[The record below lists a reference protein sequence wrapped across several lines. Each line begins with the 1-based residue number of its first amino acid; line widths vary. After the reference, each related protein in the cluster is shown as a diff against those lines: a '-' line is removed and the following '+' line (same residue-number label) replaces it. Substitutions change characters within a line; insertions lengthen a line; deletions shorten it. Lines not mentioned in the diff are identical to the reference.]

1 MSKYRTGFRWGS
13 EFMADPFA
21 FAIQYLKGVGPS
33 RARLLARL
41 GVFTVGDLL
50 YYFPR
55 RYEDRRVASRLV
67 PEMVGEIVTA
77 SGIVLGG
84 EDYQPR
90 RGLKITKFALD
101 NGTGVFYATWFNQ
114 PYVFQQLRKGTRV
127 FVVGRLR
134 RFLNS
139 YEIAVQ
145 EHEVVEGDDLLSAGR
160 IVPVYA
166 STDRLPQKTLRRI
179 IRQALD
185 EWAPSIGETL
195 SDSFLERYGLP
206 RVPEALEVIHFPSSL
221 EKAAAAR
228 RRFACEEL
236 LLLQLALARKR
247 LGIGARVKAHRHGED
262 GPLVAGLLEGLP
274 FTLTG
279 AQKRVWREIS
289 LDMQQGRP
297 MQRLLQGD
305 VGSGKTVIAALAL
318 LKAVEN
324 GHQGAMMAPTEI
336 LAEQHCSRLREML
349 GPLGVKVG
357 YLVGGLR
364 PAERRAVLDDI
375 ASGAVQVVVGTHA
388 LIQDEV
394 RFRHLGLVVI
404 DEQHRFGV
412 RQRMLLQGAGH
423 ITDTLVMTAT
433 PIPRTLALTLY
444 GDLDV
449 SVLDEMPPGRLPVK
463 TRLVASSRLND
474 VWGFVRREAR
484 AGRQVYVVCPLV
496 EESES
501 LQVRAASE
509 LAERLSKE
517 VLPDLRLDL
526 LHGRMKGR
534 EKDAVMQ
541 RFRSGETQVLVATT
555 VIEVGVD
562 VPAANTIIILDA
574 ERFGLAQLH
583 QLRGRVGRGNEQGW
597 CLLVS
602 DARTPETR
610 ERLQA
615 LCSTTDGF
623 KLAEIDLQ
631 LRGPGDF
638 FGTRQSGLPELKVA
652 DLGDTR
658 LIARMQQEAREIL
671 LRDPNLQSFENH
683 RLSQALVAKYGDFL
697 QGLGMS

>member
-1 MSKYRTGFRWGS
+1 
-13 EFMADPFA
+13 MAEPFS
-21 FAIQYLKGVGPS
+21 FAVQYLKGVGPF
-33 RARLLARL
+33 RAKLLARL

-55 RYEDRRVASRLV
+55 RYEDRRAASRLV

-90 RGLKITKFALD
+90 RGLKITKLAL
-101 NGTGVFYATWFNQ
+101 NSGAGVFYATWFNQ
-114 PYVFQQLRKGTRV
+114 PYILQQLRKGTRV

-139 YEIAVQ
+139 YEITVQ
-145 EHEVVEGDDLLSAGR
+145 EYEVVEGEDLLSAGR
-160 IVPVYA
+160 IVPIYA
-166 STDRLPQKTLRRI
+166 STDRLPQKMLRRI

-185 EWAPSIGETL
+185 EWASSIEEIL
-195 SDSFLERYGLP
+195 PDAFLERHRLP
-206 RVPEALEVIHFPSSL
+206 RVSEALEAIHFPPAL

-228 RRFACEEL
+228 RRFASEEV

-247 LGIGARVKAHRHGED
+247 LSIGACVKAHRHGED

-274 FTLTG
+274 FQLTS
-279 AQKRVWREIS
+279 AQKRVWNEIS
-289 LDMQQGRP
+289 LDMQRSRP

-324 GHQGAMMAPTEI
+324 GHQGAIMAPTEI
-336 LAEQHCSRLREML
+336 LAEQHYSRLEEML

-364 PAERRAVLDDI
+364 PAERRATLEGVS
-375 ASGAVQVVVGTHA
+375 SGAVQVVVGTHA

-394 RFRHLGLVVI
+394 KFMRLGLAVI

-474 VWGFVRREAR
+474 VWGFVRREAQ

-496 EESES
+496 EESEN
-501 LQVRAASE
+501 LQSQAASE
-509 LAERLSKE
+509 LADRLSKD

-541 RFRSGETQVLVATT
+541 RFRSGETQVLVTTT

-562 VPAANTIIILDA
+562 VPTANTIIILDA

-583 QLRGRVGRGNEQGW
+583 QLRGRVGRGNQQGW
-597 CLLVS
+597 CILVS
-602 DARTPETR
+602 DARTTEAR

-615 LCSTTDGF
+615 FCSTTDGF
-623 KLAEIDLQ
+623 KLAEIDLR

-658 LIARMQQEAREIL
+658 LIARMHEEAREIL
-671 LRDPNLQSFENH
+671 LRDPNLEAFENN
-683 RLSQALVAKYGDFL
+683 RLRQVLAAKYGDFL